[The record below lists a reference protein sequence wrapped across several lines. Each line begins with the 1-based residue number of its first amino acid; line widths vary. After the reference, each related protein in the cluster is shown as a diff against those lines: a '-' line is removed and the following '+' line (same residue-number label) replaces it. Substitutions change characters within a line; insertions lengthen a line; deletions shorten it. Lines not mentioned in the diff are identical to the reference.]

1 MKYHDIKEVLDKR
14 FQGVKFDKELMNSI
28 KTYRIG
34 WMQKS
39 PEYMEFL
46 GGVLIGTAPIRYSTR
61 DEDDLFVD
69 ILNLDMVSMR
79 SELYNVKGINK
90 KWNISSN
97 PYYLTLGYIIHR
109 FSTSTSI
116 GKYKEE
122 AIKETYLVWAYKI
135 VGSLIAYYFKFETTE
150 AIAKATYEKLS
161 NKYLIKKYSSWQE
174 LFEYRSKDLLPTGLH
189 NKRILNY
196 TTDDAI
202 YIANDVQGRI
212 RDTIKHI
219 YKVMLNI
226 IEDDGSIV
234 STSMIED
241 IGETSTTTAITD
253 RPDKLITYLNGIV
266 TKPNDFVNDDLI
278 YLVTVVLNNIKP
290 DTLKATLLH
299 MSNNYYTK
307 KQHNQLA
314 SDIINNSI
322 NYLHG
327 KSLHTDYSSRVME
340 VMKHLRGYWASSST
354 STKDKTIINIKKDI
368 DKEVKLATSI
378 KTPHVIISH
387 TIGVIIYTFL
397 RSISKV

>member
-266 TKPNDFVNDDLI
+266 TKPNDF
-278 YLVTVVLNNIKP
+278 
-290 DTLKATLLH
+290 KATLLH

-354 STKDKTIINIKKDI
+354 STKDK
-368 DKEVKLATSI
+368 KLHLL
-378 KTPHVIISH
+378 KHH
-387 TIGVIIYTFL
+387 TL
-397 RSISKV
+397 S